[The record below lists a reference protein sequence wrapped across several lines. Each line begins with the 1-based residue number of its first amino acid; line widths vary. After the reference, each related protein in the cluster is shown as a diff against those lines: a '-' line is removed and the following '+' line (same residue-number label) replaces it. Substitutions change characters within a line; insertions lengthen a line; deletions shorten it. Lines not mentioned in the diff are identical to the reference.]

1 LNASII
7 SYKSAQDVAE
17 TNAVIF
23 NDCDIIEASSC
34 SIHGARFFGS
44 TDPKMVSLCCAAVMN
59 STDMPLF
66 EIMKGIIEQGDD
78 EIKTM
83 SPVLSVICII
93 GGLAAVIFG
102 GDLVVDSASKIAV
115 NLGMSEA
122 LVGLTIV
129 ALGTSLPELVTS
141 ATAARKGDSGMA
153 LGNVVGSNIFNIL
166 LILGSSSV
174 LSPIGTNPNTMFDI
188 LFWLGVTIFTF
199 VAIALCKKKVNR
211 PVGIAMI
218 LLYIA
223 YMIFAIIR

>member
-1 LNASII
+1 MTALLTIFLFDGSLGLVDGIVLLVLFVSYI
-7 SYKSAQDVAE
+7 SMTVVVALKGRDKNQPEQE
-17 TNAVIF
+17 TQKQ
-23 NDCDIIEASSC
+23 
-34 SIHGARFFGS
+34 R
-44 TDPKMVSLCCAAVMN
+44 KWYLSL
-59 STDMPLF
+59 LF
-66 EIMKGIIEQGDD
+66 IA
-78 EIKTM
+78 
-83 SPVLSVICII
+83 
-93 GGLAAVIFG
+93 GGLAGVIFG

-129 ALGTSLPELVTS
+129 AVGTSLPELVTS

-166 LILGSSSV
+166 LILGASSV

-188 LFWLGVTIFTF
+188 LFCLGVTIFTF

-211 PVGIAMI
+211 PVGIAMV